1 MESTLAE
8 QQLLHSCEILF
19 GSQLTIS
26 REFLD
31 YLQPSGLKGAYRKRA
46 METHPDRLVGRQDR
60 MPPQMSA
67 LSFHIV
73 QEAYEHLL
81 CFLKAREAGRLRAG
95 SRAPDAAAS
104 SVRQQK
110 TQGHPSG
117 NGGPQ
122 RPPFRQRVKPAAF
135 AHKPLKGFTDIESLY
150 QGPLPHRHLRFGH
163 FLYYSGLISW
173 RTIACI
179 LTWQRIER
187 PRLGELGHRLGMLT
201 PEDIAF
207 ILRNKASFQPFG
219 QAAKRLGMLNEYQLR
234 ILIAQQQRL
243 QKKFGTILLE
253 KNIVDQFELQNLL
266 YKFEQHNA
274 TVNGCRGI

>member
-1 MESTLAE
+1 MPTE

-31 YLQPSGLKGAYRKRA
+31 YLQPSGVKSAYRKRA
-46 METHPDRLVGRQDR
+46 METHPDRLAGQGQV
-60 MPPQMSA
+60 PHPLNT
-67 LSFHIV
+67 LSFPMV

-81 CFLKAREAGRLRAG
+81 CFLKAREERRSRAG
-95 SRAPDAAAS
+95 SRIPDAAAS
-104 SVRQQK
+104 SVRRQG
-110 TQGHPSG
+110 TQEHPSG
-117 NGGPQ
+117 NGGPPP
-122 RPPFRQRVKPAAF
+122 PPFRQGTKRAAF
-135 AHKPLKGFTDIESLY
+135 AHKPLQDHAATDIERLY
-150 QGPLPHRHLRFGH
+150 QGPLPRRHLRFGR

-187 PRLGELGHRLGMLT
+187 PRLGELGHRLGMLR

-207 ILRNKASFQPFG
+207 ILRNKAPFQPFG
-219 QAAKRLGMLNEYQLR
+219 QTAKQLGILNEYQLR